1 MKKEDVQKLF
11 MQHYT
16 RMFAVA
22 RSILY
27 DADESKDV
35 VSEIF
40 ADLLDK
46 KVTLL
51 PDTVERYLLTSVRN
65 RCLKRLRRVD
75 VRKRFERLQLSD
87 TEAERLTEDDD
98 TRLSELLD
106 YAQRKLSEQ
115 ELRIFRRRFVEGY
128 SYEDIAAEEGI
139 SRVAVWKHLSHLIKT
154 IKQYFT
160 PSER

>member
-1 MKKEDVQKLF
+1 